1 MRVSVGQLMN
11 VLNCMAEK
19 GSYSPALW
27 NWAALRIWGKV
38 EVFGSMGPR
47 GLQNIAEIPWGLLV
61 VRAVEHLGAAL
72 ACAEL
77 GRGNSLSWPAE
88 HRRAGFSSCKCAFC
102 FSIP

>member
-1 MRVSVGQLMN
+1 MSVHG
-11 VLNCMAEK
+11 VADERAELHVRERLLH
-19 GSYSPALW
+19 SVPW

-61 VRAVEHLGAAL
+61 GQAVEHLGAAL

-88 HRRAGFSSCKCAFC
+88 RRRAGFSSCKCAFC
-102 FSIP
+102 FSIA